1 MTIDFKER
9 FFIFIDTHPLKF
21 FEFPFLL
28 SSLKSFFGGGGGVQ
42 GGGGVYFALL
52 VYQNH
57 QSIMNSEREIAS
69 FRKTKNKSIAPII
82 FIANI
87 LQESPRRNQSI
98 YLPNWVLN

>member
-1 MTIDFKER
+1 MIIDFKER

-28 SSLKSFFGGGGGVQ
+28 SSLKSFFLGGVQ
-42 GGGGVYFALL
+42 GGEGVYFALL

-57 QSIMNSEREIAS
+57 QSIMNSEKEIAS
-69 FRKTKNKSIAPII
+69 FRKTKDKSIAPII

-98 YLPNWVLN
+98 Y